1 MPASKKQR
9 YGFEWDDSYDDL
21 AIELEMITRG
31 GGDLGLFEHFMRART
46 LAWPDRYR
54 HRWTELIY
62 NEIISNIVTI
72 LMGPGSSQKTSHASE
87 YILLDYWAH
96 SQNTLALVSTT
107 TVDKLEL
114 AVFGEIKMLFNSA
127 RHRWPWLAGNPI
139 ESKKAISTDAFDY
152 ADARDIRKGI
162 IGRACYV
169 GKQYVG
175 LGVFAGIKQQRIRF
189 LADELQFMAPTFL
202 DCLPNM
208 FQSAGLD
215 RNGEPDVK
223 VIGSG
228 NPKHDQHD
236 QLAIA
241 AEPATGWDS
250 KSDVKKTECWDT
262 KFHRGRCVNL
272 IGLDSPN
279 FDVAEGVKPPYPR
292 LLSRP
297 TVKLVSSRWGTNSL
311 QFYSQCVGAMK
322 IGMIGNRVLTDL
334 ICQNHRAYDKA
345 VWASDLLTKVGF
357 LDPAWGGQDRCVW
370 GWLEFGPLLEGID
383 AIRFGGWEEVPIDP
397 DLQERGQKVDPD
409 TQIARFCRD
418 KATGLSISPDNIFYG
433 STGRGTTGA
442 AFARVFGSSVPVPLA
457 EGDRPTG
464 RPVRHD
470 FYVLQEDGNK
480 RLKRCD
486 EEYGRFN
493 AEMWFS
499 VRNVVECEQMREL
512 DKAVVREFELRE
524 YVSSKNGR
532 IELESKDDTRER
544 MGESPDLADALSFGV
559 EGARQRG
566 FIIKRAGWQMIESE
580 SGTEDSIDK
589 DSAEYEQAIQDCLI
603 HHGQ

>member
-215 RNGEPDVK
+215 RNGEPDPPAPRNLQMEQLRAASNRLQSAGIRERRKRTVAPDEEPGYRVCPVPLSYK
-223 VIGSG
+223 DAGS
-228 NPKHDQHD
+228 
-236 QLAIA
+236 
-241 AEPATGWDS
+241 
-250 KSDVKKTECWDT
+250 
-262 KFHRGRCVNL
+262 R
-272 IGLDSPN
+272 
-279 FDVAEGVKPPYPR
+279 
-292 LLSRP
+292 
-297 TVKLVSSRWGTNSL
+297 
-311 QFYSQCVGAMK
+311 
-322 IGMIGNRVLTDL
+322 NR
-334 ICQNHRAYDKA
+334 
-345 VWASDLLTKVGF
+345 
-357 LDPAWGGQDRCVW
+357 
-370 GWLEFGPLLEGID
+370 
-383 AIRFGGWEEVPIDP
+383 
-397 DLQERGQKVDPD
+397 
-409 TQIARFCRD
+409 
-418 KATGLSISPDNIFYG
+418 ISPDRPGPG
-433 STGRGTTGA
+433 SNCPPPA
-442 AFARVFGSSVPVPLA
+442 
-457 EGDRPTG
+457 
-464 RPVRHD
+464 
-470 FYVLQEDGNK
+470 
-480 RLKRCD
+480 
-486 EEYGRFN
+486 
-493 AEMWFS
+493 
-499 VRNVVECEQMREL
+499 
-512 DKAVVREFELRE
+512 
-524 YVSSKNGR
+524 
-532 IELESKDDTRER
+532 
-544 MGESPDLADALSFGV
+544 SP
-559 EGARQRG
+559 
-566 FIIKRAGWQMIESE
+566 K
-580 SGTEDSIDK
+580 
-589 DSAEYEQAIQDCLI
+589 
-603 HHGQ
+603 